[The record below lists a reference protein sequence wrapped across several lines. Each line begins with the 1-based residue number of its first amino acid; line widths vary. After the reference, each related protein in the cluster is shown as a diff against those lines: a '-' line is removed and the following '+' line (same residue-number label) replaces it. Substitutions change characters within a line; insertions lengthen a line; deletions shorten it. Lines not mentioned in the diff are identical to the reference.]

1 MRISASS
8 HSLLNASP
16 SSLAQLWLNTFS
28 SVSLHLTL
36 ASLPI
41 HITITE
47 DASQHPLHVALT
59 LKTAEVDGSANLLSQ
74 TLQQLKLHS
83 SLRLLLDDSET
94 LHSPLLPAILVAHA
108 LFSESP
114 PPPRFIPSS
123 PSRLSSFSSR
133 AQTDPLRKS
142 QQTATATERGASEG
156 ASAELCLLFG
166 SVTNSALF
174 LHRYRCG
181 RDSGPLEERGQ
192 RTPDFCQSPPTALL
206 SPVW

>member
-1 MRISASS
+1 MLFSLLYTVSTDPLDPMESPLSPVRISASS

-83 SLRLLLDDSET
+83 SLRLLLDDSEMLLSLSYVHSKSLT
-94 LHSPLLPAILVAHA
+94 LHSSPLSLSLTPSSVNLLLHLASFLHLLPASRPSLLVPKLILFANHNKRQQLLREELQKVR
-108 LFSESP
+108 P
-114 PPPRFIPSS
+114 PNC
-123 PSRLSSFSSR
+123 
-133 AQTDPLRKS
+133 A
-142 QQTATATERGASEG
+142 
-156 ASAELCLLFG
+156 C
-166 SVTNSALF
+166 F
-174 LHRYRCG
+174 L
-181 RDSGPLEERGQ
+181 E
-192 RTPDFCQSPPTALL
+192 
-206 SPVW
+206 V